1 MFNIGIVGFGFVGQ
15 AVCNA
20 FNGEAWVVDPAILNN
35 DISDFY
41 NENRDGEHLDVIFIC
56 VPTPMLPNGDIDA
69 SIVQECVKTLL
80 ANTMATIVIKST
92 VTPNQ
97 IPSDLRV
104 VYNPEFLTEANAE
117 DDFIKAKL
125 HVLGGERHDCF
136 KVWQAYRQQSKIV
149 HKESFVFMTKEEASL
164 VKYAI
169 NSFLATKI
177 TFFNQLYDLVD
188 KVNGDY
194 DTVLSAI
201 LYDDRISSGHTSVAD
216 NGRKRGFGGSCLPKD
231 VNALYN
237 FSDREFT
244 ILKTITNINNEY
256 RSKYLADDREKSN
269 NIKFN

>member
-1 MFNIGIVGFGFVGQ
+1 MSNIGIVGFGFVGQ

-20 FNGEAWVVDPAILNN
+20 FNSEAWVVDPAILNN

-117 DDFIKAKL
+117 QDFIKAEL
-125 HVLGGERHDCF
+125 HILGGERHDCY
-136 KVWQAYRQQSKIV
+136 KVWQVYRQQSKIL
-149 HKESFVFMTKEEASL
+149 HKDSFVFMTKEEASL
-164 VKYAI
+164 VKYGI
-169 NSFLATKI
+169 NAFLATKI
-177 TFFNQLYDLVD
+177 TFFNQLYDLV
-188 KVNGDY
+188 KKYNGNYND
-194 DTVLSAI
+194 VLQAM
-201 LYDDRISSGHTSVAD
+201 LHDNRISSGHTSVAD
-216 NGRKRGFGGSCLPKD
+216 NGRKRGFGGACLPKD

-237 FSDREFT
+237 FSDKEFT
-244 ILKTITNINNEY
+244 ILKAITNINNNY
-256 RSKYLADDREKSN
+256 RSEYLTDEREKSN

>member
-1 MFNIGIVGFGFVGQ
+1 MSNIGIVGFGFVGQ

-20 FNGEAWVVDPAILNN
+20 FNSEAWVVDPAILNN

-41 NENRDGEHLDVIFIC
+41 NENRDGEDLDVIFIC

-125 HVLGGERHDCF
+125 HVLGGERHDCY
-136 KVWQAYRQQSKIV
+136 KVWQVYREQSKIL
-149 HKESFVFMTKEEASL
+149 HKDSFVFMTKEEASL

-194 DTVLSAI
+194 DTVLQGVQNSLGTVWNNWQSDWLGEPI
-201 LYDDRISSGHTSVAD
+201 TTVEEPTNTTVTSSTP
-216 NGRKRGFGGSCLPKD
+216 NTTQRGPRPGPSGAQGGNPGSSL
-231 VNALYN
+231 
-237 FSDREFT
+237 
-244 ILKTITNINNEY
+244 NE
-256 RSKYLADDREKSN
+256 RFLAEQR
-269 NIKFN
+269 